1 MEIKILIEAPELAAA
16 VNNLATAVSNFGE
29 IKVQP
34 VINAADV
41 TDKAVKQTRR
51 RKSDKSA
58 AEEVP
63 AQVEA
68 PGVQTPD
75 APATAPVEPPHTVP
89 GPAPV
94 PPLTPA
100 SEAPVAPVAQQ
111 PVAPIPAP
119 VAQAPVVQ
127 QPVAPAPAP
136 VANPIPA
143 PVANPIPAPV
153 ANPIPAVQQSVTAAP
168 VTSVSQTVPPVTTG
182 SPVTEQ
188 PQPRQ
193 YTMQDIAKVGAAL
206 LDKGMMPQL
215 SAILNEMGVMA
226 IPQLRPEQYPVVAEK
241 LIALGG
247 KFD

>member
-34 VINAADV
+34 VFNAADV

-127 QPVAPAPAP
+127 QPVAPAS
-136 VANPIPA
+136 
-143 PVANPIPAPV
+143 APV

>member
-1 MEIKILIEAPELAAA
+1 MEIKILIEAPELVAA

-111 PVAPIPAP
+111 PVTPIPAP

-127 QPVAPAPAP
+127 QPVAPA
-136 VANPIPA
+136 PA

>member
-41 TDKAVKQTRR
+41 ADKVVKQTRR
-51 RKSDKSA
+51 RKSDKPV

-68 PGVQTPD
+68 PGVQNPD
-75 APATAPVEPPHTVP
+75 TPATASVEPPHTVP

-111 PVAPIPAP
+111 PMAPIPAP

-143 PVANPIPAPV
+143 VQPPLTVAP
-153 ANPIPAVQQSVTAAP
+153 TAAAP
-168 VTSVSQTVPPVTTG
+168 QNVPPVTTVA
-182 SPVTEQ
+182 PATEQ

>member
-1 MEIKILIEAPELAAA
+1 M
-16 VNNLATAVSNFGE
+16 
-29 IKVQP
+29 
-34 VINAADV
+34 
-41 TDKAVKQTRR
+41 KQTRR

-111 PVAPIPAP
+111 PVANPIPA
-119 VAQAPVVQ
+119 AQAPVVQ
-127 QPVAPAPAP
+127 QPVAPA
-136 VANPIPA
+136 
-143 PVANPIPAPV
+143 PAPV

-182 SPVTEQ
+182 SLVTEQ

>member
-41 TDKAVKQTRR
+41 ADKVVKQTRR
-51 RKSDKSA
+51 RKSDKPA
-58 AEEVP
+58 VEDVP

-68 PGVQTPD
+68 PGVQNPD

-111 PVAPIPAP
+111 PVAPA
-119 VAQAPVVQ
+119 
-127 QPVAPAPAP
+127 
-136 VANPIPA
+136 
-143 PVANPIPAPV
+143 PAPV

>member
-41 TDKAVKQTRR
+41 ADKVVKQTRR
-51 RKSDKSA
+51 RKNDKPA

-63 AQVEA
+63 TQVEA
-68 PGVQTPD
+68 PGVQNHDT
-75 APATAPVEPPHTVP
+75 PATAPVEPPHTVP

-119 VAQAPVVQ
+119 VAQAPAVQ
-127 QPVAPAPAP
+127 QPAAPA
-136 VANPIPA
+136 
-143 PVANPIPAPV
+143 PAPV
-153 ANPIPAVQQSVTAAP
+153 ANPIPAVQQSVTAVP
-168 VTSVSQTVPPVTTG
+168 VTSVSQTIPPVTTG
-182 SPVTEQ
+182 SPATEQ

>member
-41 TDKAVKQTRR
+41 ADKAVKQTRR
-51 RKSDKSA
+51 RKSDKPA

-68 PGVQTPD
+68 PVVQQPAAS
-75 APATAPVEPPHTVP
+75 APAPVEPPHTVP

-100 SEAPVAPVAQQ
+100 SEIPVAPVAQQ

-127 QPVAPAPAP
+127 QPAAPAPA
-136 VANPIPA
+136 
-143 PVANPIPAPV
+143 PAPV

-168 VTSVSQTVPPVTTG
+168 VTSVSQTIPPVTTG
-182 SPVTEQ
+182 SPATEQ

-226 IPQLRPEQYPVVAEK
+226 IPQLRPEQYPVIAEK

>member
-41 TDKAVKQTRR
+41 TDKAMKQTRR

-127 QPVAPAPAP
+127 QPVAPA
-136 VANPIPA
+136 
-143 PVANPIPAPV
+143 PAPV

>member
-111 PVAPIPAP
+111 PVTPIPAP

-127 QPVAPAPAP
+127 QPVAPA
-136 VANPIPA
+136 
-143 PVANPIPAPV
+143 PAPV

>member
-136 VANPIPA
+136 VANPIPVVQPPLTVA
-143 PVANPIPAPV
+143 P
-153 ANPIPAVQQSVTAAP
+153 TAAAP
-168 VTSVSQTVPPVTTG
+168 QNVPPVTTVA
-182 SPVTEQ
+182 PATEQ

>member
-94 PPLTPA
+94 PSLTPA

-119 VAQAPVVQ
+119 VAQAPV
-127 QPVAPAPAP
+127 
-136 VANPIPA
+136 
-143 PVANPIPAPV
+143 

-168 VTSVSQTVPPVTTG
+168 VTSVSQTVPPVITG

>member
-16 VNNLATAVSNFGE
+16 VNSLATAVSNFGE

-34 VINAADV
+34 VINAADA

-111 PVAPIPAP
+111 PVASIPAP

-127 QPVAPAPAP
+127 QPVAPA
-136 VANPIPA
+136 
-143 PVANPIPAPV
+143 PAPV

>member
-143 PVANPIPAPV
+143 
-153 ANPIPAVQQSVTAAP
+153 VQQSVTAAP

-182 SPVTEQ
+182 CPVTEQ

>member
-34 VINAADV
+34 VINAADA

-111 PVAPIPAP
+111 PVASIPAP

-127 QPVAPAPAP
+127 QPVASA
-136 VANPIPA
+136 PA

>member
-41 TDKAVKQTRR
+41 ADKVVKQTRR
-51 RKSDKSA
+51 RKSDKPA
-58 AEEVP
+58 AEDVP

-68 PGVQTPD
+68 PGVQNPD
-75 APATAPVEPPHTVP
+75 TPATAPVEPPHTVP

-100 SEAPVAPVAQQ
+100 SEAPAAPVAQQ

-127 QPVAPAPAP
+127 QPAAPAPAP

-143 PVANPIPAPV
+143 VQPPLTVAP
-153 ANPIPAVQQSVTAAP
+153 TAAAP
-168 VTSVSQTVPPVTTG
+168 QNVPPVTTVA
-182 SPVTEQ
+182 PATEQ

>member
-41 TDKAVKQTRR
+41 ADKAVKQTRR

-75 APATAPVEPPHTVP
+75 TPATAPVEPPHTVP

-143 PVANPIPAPV
+143 
-153 ANPIPAVQQSVTAAP
+153 VQQSVTAAP
-168 VTSVSQTVPPVTTG
+168 VTSVSQTVPPVTMG

>member
-143 PVANPIPAPV
+143 PVANPIPA
-153 ANPIPAVQQSVTAAP
+153 VQQSVTAAP
-168 VTSVSQTVPPVTTG
+168 VTSVSQTVLPVTTG

>member
-41 TDKAVKQTRR
+41 ADKAVKQTRR

-143 PVANPIPAPV
+143 
-153 ANPIPAVQQSVTAAP
+153 VQQSVTAAP

>member
-41 TDKAVKQTRR
+41 ADKAVKQTRR
-51 RKSDKSA
+51 RKSDKPA

-68 PGVQTPD
+68 PGVQNPD
-75 APATAPVEPPHTVP
+75 TPATAPVEPPHTVP

-111 PVAPIPAP
+111 PVAPPIPAP

-127 QPVAPAPAP
+127 QPAAPA
-136 VANPIPA
+136 
-143 PVANPIPAPV
+143 PAPV

-168 VTSVSQTVPPVTTG
+168 VTSVSQTIPPVTTG

-226 IPQLRPEQYPVVAEK
+226 IPQLRPEQYPAVAEK

>member
-41 TDKAVKQTRR
+41 TDKVVKQTRR

-68 PGVQTPD
+68 PGAQTPD

-100 SEAPVAPVAQQ
+100 SEAPVAPVVQQ

-143 PVANPIPAPV
+143 VQPPLTVAP
-153 ANPIPAVQQSVTAAP
+153 TAAAP
-168 VTSVSQTVPPVTTG
+168 QNVPPVTTVA
-182 SPVTEQ
+182 PAIEQ
-188 PQPRQ
+188 PQLRQ

>member
-41 TDKAVKQTRR
+41 TDKAVKQPRR

-58 AEEVP
+58 AEEVS

-75 APATAPVEPPHTVP
+75 APATAPVDPPHTVP

-111 PVAPIPAP
+111 PVSPIPAP

-127 QPVAPAPAP
+127 QPVAPA
-136 VANPIPA
+136 
-143 PVANPIPAPV
+143 PAPV

-182 SPVTEQ
+182 FPVTEQ

>member
-89 GPAPV
+89 GLAPV

-143 PVANPIPAPV
+143 
-153 ANPIPAVQQSVTAAP
+153 VQQSVTVAP

-182 SPVTEQ
+182 SPATEQ

>member
-34 VINAADV
+34 VINAADA

-68 PGVQTPD
+68 PGVQTP
-75 APATAPVEPPHTVP
+75 VKPPHTVP

-136 VANPIPA
+136 V
-143 PVANPIPAPV
+143 VNPIPAPV

>member
-34 VINAADV
+34 IINAADV

-143 PVANPIPAPV
+143 
-153 ANPIPAVQQSVTAAP
+153 VQQSVTAAP

>member
-34 VINAADV
+34 VINAADA

-111 PVAPIPAP
+111 PVANPIPA
-119 VAQAPVVQ
+119 AQAPVVQ
-127 QPVAPAPAP
+127 QPVAPA
-136 VANPIPA
+136 
-143 PVANPIPAPV
+143 PAPV

-182 SPVTEQ
+182 SLVTEQ

>member
-29 IKVQP
+29 IKIQP

-143 PVANPIPAPV
+143 
-153 ANPIPAVQQSVTAAP
+153 VQQSVTAAP

>member
-34 VINAADV
+34 VINAADA

-127 QPVAPAPAP
+127 QPVAPAL
-136 VANPIPA
+136 
-143 PVANPIPAPV
+143 APV
-153 ANPIPAVQQSVTAAP
+153 ANPIPAVQPPLTVAPTAAAP
-168 VTSVSQTVPPVTTG
+168 QNVPPVTTVA
-182 SPVTEQ
+182 PVTEQ

-241 LIALGG
+241 LVALGG

>member
-34 VINAADV
+34 VINAADA

-111 PVAPIPAP
+111 PVASIPAT

-127 QPVAPAPAP
+127 QPVAPA
-136 VANPIPA
+136 PA

>member
-34 VINAADV
+34 VINAADA
-41 TDKAVKQTRR
+41 TDKAGKQTRR

-119 VAQAPVVQ
+119 IAQAPVAQ
-127 QPVAPAPAP
+127 QPVAPA
-136 VANPIPA
+136 
-143 PVANPIPAPV
+143 PAPV

>member
-41 TDKAVKQTRR
+41 ADKAVKQTRR

-68 PGVQTPD
+68 PVVQQPA
-75 APATAPVEPPHTVP
+75 APAPAPVEPPHTVP

-100 SEAPVAPVAQQ
+100 SEIPVAPVAQQ

-119 VAQAPVVQ
+119 IAQAPVVQ
-127 QPVAPAPAP
+127 QPVAPA
-136 VANPIPA
+136 
-143 PVANPIPAPV
+143 PAPV

-182 SPVTEQ
+182 SPVEQ

>member
-34 VINAADV
+34 VINAADA
-41 TDKAVKQTRR
+41 TDKAVKQTRH

-119 VAQAPVVQ
+119 IAQAPVVQ
-127 QPVAPAPAP
+127 QPAAPAPA
-136 VANPIPA
+136 
-143 PVANPIPAPV
+143 PAPV

-168 VTSVSQTVPPVTTG
+168 VTSVSQTIPPVTTG

>member
-34 VINAADV
+34 VINTADV
-41 TDKAVKQTRR
+41 ADKAVKQTRR
-51 RKSDKSA
+51 RKNDKPA

-68 PGVQTPD
+68 PGVQNPD
-75 APATAPVEPPHTVP
+75 APATAPVEPLHTVP

-100 SEAPVAPVAQQ
+100 SEATVAPVAQQ

-127 QPVAPAPAP
+127 QPVAPAPAL
-136 VANPIPA
+136 VANPIP
-143 PVANPIPAPV
+143 P
-153 ANPIPAVQQSVTAAP
+153 VQQSVTAAP

-182 SPVTEQ
+182 FPATEQ

-226 IPQLRPEQYPVVAEK
+226 ISQLRPEQYPVVAEK

-247 KFD
+247 KFE

>member
-34 VINAADV
+34 VINAADA

-75 APATAPVEPPHTVP
+75 APATAPVEPPHTVT

-100 SEAPVAPVAQQ
+100 SEVPVAPVAQQ
-111 PVAPIPAP
+111 PVASIPAP

-127 QPVAPAPAP
+127 QPVAPA
-136 VANPIPA
+136 
-143 PVANPIPAPV
+143 PAPV

>member
-41 TDKAVKQTRR
+41 ADKAVKQTRR
-51 RKSDKSA
+51 RKSDKPA
-58 AEEVP
+58 AEDVP

-68 PGVQTPD
+68 PGVQNPD
-75 APATAPVEPPHTVP
+75 TPATAPVEPPHTVP

-100 SEAPVAPVAQQ
+100 SEIPV
-111 PVAPIPAP
+111 
-119 VAQAPVVQ
+119 APVVQ
-127 QPVAPAPAP
+127 QPAAPA
-136 VANPIPA
+136 
-143 PVANPIPAPV
+143 PAPV

-168 VTSVSQTVPPVTTG
+168 VTSVSQTIPPVITG
-182 SPVTEQ
+182 SPATEQ
-188 PQPRQ
+188 LQPRQ

>member
-68 PGVQTPD
+68 PSVQT
-75 APATAPVEPPHTVP
+75 PVEPPHTVP

-100 SEAPVAPVAQQ
+100 SETPVAPVAQQ
-111 PVAPIPAP
+111 PMAPIPAP

-127 QPVAPAPAP
+127 QPVAPA
-136 VANPIPA
+136 
-143 PVANPIPAPV
+143 PAPV

>member
-68 PGVQTPD
+68 PGAQTPD

-89 GPAPV
+89 GLAPV

-100 SEAPVAPVAQQ
+100 SEATVAPVAQQ

-136 VANPIPA
+136 VANPIP
-143 PVANPIPAPV
+143 P
-153 ANPIPAVQQSVTAAP
+153 VQQSVTAAP

-182 SPVTEQ
+182 SPATEQ

-247 KFD
+247 KFE

>member
-75 APATAPVEPPHTVP
+75 APTTAPVEPPHTVP

-127 QPVAPAPAP
+127 QPVAPA
-136 VANPIPA
+136 
-143 PVANPIPAPV
+143 PAPV

>member
-34 VINAADV
+34 VINTADV
-41 TDKAVKQTRR
+41 ADKAVKQTRR

-89 GPAPV
+89 SPAPV

-100 SEAPVAPVAQQ
+100 SEA
-111 PVAPIPAP
+111 
-119 VAQAPVVQ
+119 
-127 QPVAPAPAP
+127 
-136 VANPIPA
+136 
-143 PVANPIPAPV
+143 
-153 ANPIPAVQQSVTAAP
+153 
-168 VTSVSQTVPPVTTG
+168 
-182 SPVTEQ
+182 PVTEQ

-226 IPQLRPEQYPVVAEK
+226 IPQLRPEQYPVVVEK

>member
-111 PVAPIPAP
+111 PVSPIPAP

-127 QPVAPAPAP
+127 QPVAPA
-136 VANPIPA
+136 
-143 PVANPIPAPV
+143 PAPV

-193 YTMQDIAKVGAAL
+193 YTMQDIAKVGASL

>member
-41 TDKAVKQTRR
+41 ADKAVKQTRR
-51 RKSDKSA
+51 RKSDKPA
-58 AEEVP
+58 AEDVP

-68 PGVQTPD
+68 PGVQNPD
-75 APATAPVEPPHTVP
+75 TPATAPVEPPHTVP
-89 GPAPV
+89 GLAPV

-111 PVAPIPAP
+111 PMAPIPAP

-143 PVANPIPAPV
+143 VQPPLTVAP
-153 ANPIPAVQQSVTAAP
+153 TAAAP
-168 VTSVSQTVPPVTTG
+168 QNVPPVTTVA
-182 SPVTEQ
+182 PATEQ